1 MQKTLMAGVA
11 LAAMLAIAPA
21 IKAQNAPA
29 TKAQNAPAVKPQNA
43 PAVKAQADR
52 IVAGP
57 MVETP
62 SARLTQLFMSS
73 DEATMK
79 RNPLNAMFRGDMRY
93 ADRFGDYISDA
104 YLASEKAATEADLK
118 ALAAID
124 RMALS
129 ADEQVSYDVF
139 KWQRSTDLKG
149 FSPEILAATV
159 GRPIDHFNGLHQ
171 FVPDIFSGQSVAQ
184 FNTLKDYEDNLKR
197 LDGFVI
203 AMDRSLVRMKEGVA
217 AGVVQ
222 PKLVSERVL
231 GQLDR
236 AVASGVDGSP
246 LMMPLKKF
254 PDGISAADQA
264 RLKADYGAMMR
275 DKVLPS
281 YTRMRDYVRDTYLA
295 ASRGSDRPGL
305 LSMPGGPTLY
315 RHLVATQTTT
325 AMTPDEIHALGLSEV
340 ARIHG
345 EMDGI
350 IKKVG
355 FKGDRPA
362 FFNHIRTDPKFKMAS
377 REAMTQAYY
386 DIGKRVDKNIGKLF
400 STFPKAKLEIRPYPE
415 FLEKDSAGGSY
426 MPGTPDGSRPGI
438 FYFNAYDLPART
450 TPGMETLY
458 LHEGAPGH
466 HFQIA
471 LANENTRLPSFQ
483 RFGGN
488 TAYVEGWAL
497 YAESLGPEI
506 GMLTDPYQYFGR
518 LDDEILRA
526 MRLVVD
532 TGLHHKGWSRE
543 QAIKYMLANSS
554 MGETDATNEVDRY
567 VAMPAQALAYKVGQI
582 RIREAR
588 MRAEKALGPKFDV
601 KAFHE
606 QVLMSGALP
615 LEVLDAKIDRWIAAT
630 KQRA

>member
-1 MQKTLMAGVA
+1 MMREFTLASVA
-11 LAAMLAIAPA
+11 LVALVAAQPASFAQTATAPGA
-21 IKAQNAPA
+21 MAAA
-29 TKAQNAPAVKPQNA
+29 
-43 PAVKAQADR
+43 
-52 IVAGP
+52 
-57 MVETP
+57 ETP
-62 SARLTQLFMSS
+62 SAKLSQLFVAS
-73 DEATMK
+73 DEAGLK
-79 RNPLNAMFRGDMRY
+79 RNPIYALFRGDLRY
-93 ADRFGDYISDA
+93 ADQFGDYVSDA
-104 YLASEKAATEADLK
+104 YLAAEKAAIEADLN

-124 RMALS
+124 RSALTP
-129 ADEQVSYDVF
+129 DEQVSYDVF
-139 KWQRSTDLKG
+139 KWQRTTDLAG
-149 FSPEILAATV
+149 YRPEILAATIV
-159 GRPIDHFNGLHQ
+159 RPVDHFNGIHQ

-184 FNTLKDYEDNLKR
+184 FKTVKDYEDNLKR
-197 LDGFVI
+197 LDGFVV
-203 AMDRSLVRMKEGVA
+203 AMDRSLDRMKQGVA

-236 AVASGVDGSP
+236 AVTAGVDGSP
-246 LMMPLKKF
+246 LMMPVKNF
-254 PDGISAADQA
+254 PAGISAADQA
-264 RLKADYGAMMR
+264 RLKAAYADMVGT
-275 DKVLPS
+275 KVLPS
-281 YTRMRDYVRDTYLA
+281 YARMRDYVKTTYLP
-295 ASRGSDRPGL
+295 ASRGSDKPGL
-305 LSMPGGPTLY
+305 LSMPGGTELY
-315 RHLVATQTTT
+315 QHLVATQTTT
-325 AMTPDEIHALGLSEV
+325 KMTPDEIHALGLSEV
-340 ARIHG
+340 ARIHA

-355 FKGDRPA
+355 FQGDRQA
-362 FFNHIRTDPKFKMAS
+362 FFNHIRTDPKFKLAS
-377 REAMTQAYY
+377 REAMTQGYY
-386 DIGKRVDKNIGKLF
+386 DIGKRVDANIGKLF
-400 STFPKAKLEIRPYPE
+400 STLPKTKLEIRPYPP

-426 MPGTPDGSRPGI
+426 QPGTPDGSRAGI
-438 FYFNAYDLPART
+438 FYFNAYDLPSRT

-471 LANENTRLPSFQ
+471 LAQENTKLPSFQ

-497 YAESLGPEI
+497 YAESVGPEI

-543 QAIKYMLANSS
+543 QAIKYMLDNSS

-582 RIREAR
+582 RIRQAR
-588 MRAEKALGPKFDV
+588 TRAEKALGPKFDV

-615 LEVLDAKIDRWIAAT
+615 LEVLDAKIDRWIASVKAG
-630 KQRA
+630 

>member
-1 MQKTLMAGVA
+1 MLKSLLAGSA
-11 LAAMLAIAPA
+11 LALLATAPA
-21 IKAQNAPA
+21 
-29 TKAQNAPAVKPQNA
+29 AVLAKSHSD
-43 PAVKAQADR
+43 K
-52 IVAGP
+52 IVAGS

-62 SARLTQLFMSS
+62 SAKLTQLFIAS
-73 DEATMK
+73 DEAMLK
-79 RNPLNAMFRGDMRY
+79 RNPLQALFRGDMRY
-93 ADRFGDYISDA
+93 ADQFGDYVSDA
-104 YLASEKAATEADLK
+104 YLAAEKAAIEADLK

-124 RMALS
+124 RGRLGR
-129 ADEQVSYDVF
+129 DEQISYDVF
-139 KWQRSTDLKG
+139 KWQRQNDLKG
-149 FSPEILAATV
+149 FAPEILAATV
-159 GRPIDHFNGLHQ
+159 PRPVDHFNGLHQ
-171 FVPDIFSGQSVAQ
+171 FVPDIFSGNSIAQ
-184 FNTLKDYEDNLKR
+184 FKAVKDYEDNLKR
-197 LDGFVI
+197 LDGFVV
-203 AMDRSLVRMKEGVA
+203 ALDRSLDRMKQGVA

-236 AVASGVDGSP
+236 AVAAGVDGSP
-246 LMMPLKKF
+246 LMMPVQKF
-254 PDGISAADQA
+254 PEGISAADQA
-264 RLKADYGAMMR
+264 RLKAAYAAIVGN
-275 DKVLPS
+275 KVLPS
-281 YTRMRDYVRDTYLA
+281 FQRLRDYVKTTYLP

-305 LSMPGGPTLY
+305 VSLPGGPALY
-315 RHLVATQTTT
+315 EMLVASQTTT
-325 AMTPDEIHALGLSEV
+325 SMTPDQIHDLGLSEV

-345 EMDGI
+345 EMDKI
-350 IKKVG
+350 IKQVG
-355 FKGDRPA
+355 FKAKKPGDTRQA
-362 FFNHIRTDPKFKMAS
+362 FFDHIRTDPKFKMAS

-386 DIGKRVDKNIGKLF
+386 DIGKRVDANIGKLF
-400 STFPKAKLEIRPYPE
+400 RTMPKTKLEIRPYPE

-426 MPGTPDGSRPGI
+426 QPGTPDASRPGI
-438 FYFNAYDLPART
+438 FYFNAYDLPSRT

-471 LANENTRLPSFQ
+471 LAQENTGLPSFQ

-488 TAYVEGWAL
+488 TAFVEGWAL
-497 YAESLGPEI
+497 YAESVGPEI

-518 LDDEILRA
+518 LDDEMLRA

-532 TGLHHKGWSRE
+532 TGLHKKGWSRA
-543 QAIKYMLANSS
+543 QAIKYMLDNSS

-588 MRAEKALGPKFDV
+588 NRAEKALGANFDV

-615 LEVLDAKIDRWIAAT
+615 LEVLDSKIDAWIARGG
-630 KQRA
+630 KS